1 MDLCIFL
8 HFSILNNANVPN
20 FFTKQKKGKLFLN
33 IPYSNE
39 MAAIRGSCPKREVCE
54 SNADNMEKP
63 EYFCNF
69 VWSGRISYATGQ
81 SCTEFLVTGY

>member
-33 IPYSNE
+33 T
-39 MAAIRGSCPKREVCE
+39 V
-54 SNADNMEKP
+54 
-63 EYFCNF
+63 F
-69 VWSGRISYATGQ
+69 Q
-81 SCTEFLVTGY
+81 